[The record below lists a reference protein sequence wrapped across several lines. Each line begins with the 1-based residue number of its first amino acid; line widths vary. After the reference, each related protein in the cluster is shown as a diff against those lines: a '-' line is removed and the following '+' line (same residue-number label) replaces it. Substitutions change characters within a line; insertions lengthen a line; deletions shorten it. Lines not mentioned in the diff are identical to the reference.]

1 MSEKVLTPISAEDK
15 LFNKNKWIFS
25 VTGIGRDLAY
35 QLVATFLITYIQFG
49 VRLTAAQFTILY
61 LVIAVGGKVWDAI
74 NDPMMGSI
82 IEGSHM
88 KMGKFRPWIMIGG
101 ISCGAVIMLMF
112 SIRPTGWAFVAFM
125 VAIYLLWES
134 TFTMNDIGYWSM
146 LPSLSSKTKQRNS
159 ATMLTVLFAGMG
171 AIIAQGV
178 IPMVT
183 TGDMVRGYMMVGI
196 FVGAIY
202 IVANV
207 LCALFLREPPRNDAE
222 SHEKISIKK
231 MLNTIKNN
239 DQVLWMTLSMLF
251 YNIGSML
258 LIALA
263 SNLMFIE
270 IGYDGSLYT
279 TAVIAYGITSV
290 VINILYPTLVKRLGR
305 RKLQKI
311 AIAVACT
318 GYGVIALLGW
328 TTILPFHIALL
339 CGMMVLISAGQS
351 MFYMASIVN
360 MTNCVEYNEYKN
372 GERNEAVI
380 STLRPF
386 MAKFAD
392 ALKYFITIIA
402 LMASGI
408 YVLSNSI
415 SSLETQKSMFDGFS
429 TAEQYQYVITID
441 ALNDKLEGKSGSEL
455 SKLYIEVDGAIL
467 ADPTMSTWQIEA
479 KDIPVLA
486 NAVVYQAGGD
496 VATGVKLKDLPWS
509 GAQTDTYALDIKDAA
524 NSAFRDEATVGS
536 RIILRIVVA
545 LVPIAML
552 ILALIVQKKKFFI
565 DEEYYEKMMEEI
577 NSRHSGE

>member
-1 MSEKVLTPISAEDK
+1 MSEKVLTPISAEDR

-183 TGDMVRGYMMVGI
+183 TGDMVKGYMMVGI

-207 LCALFLREPPRNDAE
+207 LCALFLREPPRSDAE
-222 SHEKISIKK
+222 KQEKISIKK
-231 MLNTIKNN
+231 MLNTIKAN

-339 CGMMVLISAGQS
+339 CAMMVLISAGQS

-372 GERNEAVI
+372 GERNVAVI

-392 ALKYFITIIA
+392 ALKYFITIVA

-455 SKLYIEVDGAIL
+455 DQLYIEVDGTIL

-486 NAVVYQAGGD
+486 NAVVYKAGGD
-496 VATGVKLKDLPWS
+496 ATTGVKLKDLPWS
-509 GAQTDTYALDIKDAA
+509 GAQSDAYSLDIKEAA
-524 NSAFRDEATVGS
+524 NSAFRDEATIGS

-552 ILALIVQKKKFFI
+552 IAALIVQNKKFFI

-577 NSRHSGE
+577 NSRKANQ